1 MRSDQ
6 MVAAG
11 DPGWCTGR
19 MPDEARGES
28 LPELIGRL
36 RFTSSSSPA
45 IYLNEQLAQEM
56 FVAQLGAIAEFTRA
70 ATRNLEGQAG
80 PAFVRVGA
88 SRESAEQVTYEL
100 DNPLTKALILH
111 SALGG
116 QAAAPVTA
124 QSRPGTFAE
133 VVGPVHAPTVAP
145 AFAPPDQRL
154 VALVE
159 AAASR
164 QSEILRGFGDT
175 ETVLVPLLFLDER
188 GTVGSVVDRRWVRAG
203 LAASYLTYP
212 QVGFGIVE
220 QVSQEVPLITLVYM
234 RPYL

>member
-1 MRSDQ
+1 
-6 MVAAG
+6 
-11 DPGWCTGR
+11 
-19 MPDEARGES
+19 MPDDARAEP
-28 LPELIGRL
+28 LPDLIGRL
-36 RFTSSSSPA
+36 RFTSSTSPA
-45 IYLNEQLAQEM
+45 IYLNEQLAEEL
-56 FVAQLGAIAEFTRA
+56 FLAQLGAIAEFTRS

-80 PAFVRVGA
+80 PAIVRVGA

-116 QAAAPVTA
+116 EAAAPVTA
-124 QSRPGTFAE
+124 RSRPGTFAE
-133 VVGPVHAPTVAP
+133 VIGPVHAPTVAP
-145 AFAPPDQRL
+145 ALSPPDPG
-154 VALVE
+154 VVVLVE
-159 AAASR
+159 AATSR
-164 QSEILRGFGDT
+164 QTQILRGFGDT

-188 GTVGSVVDRRWVRAG
+188 GTVGSVVDRRWVRTG

-220 QVSQEVPLITLVYM
+220 RVTQDLPLITLVYM